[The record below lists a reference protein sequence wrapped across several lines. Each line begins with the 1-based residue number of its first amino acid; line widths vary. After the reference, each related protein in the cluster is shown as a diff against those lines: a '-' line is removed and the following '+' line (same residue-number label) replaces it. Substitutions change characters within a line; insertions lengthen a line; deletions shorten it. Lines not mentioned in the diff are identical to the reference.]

1 MQTFLP
7 RASYKG
13 SAMVL
18 DRQRL
23 GKQRVEGLQ
32 LLNALSPNYTGKGWV
47 NHPAARMWRGH
58 EGALARYVLAVC
70 EEWVGRGYMDT
81 CADKV
86 RALMD
91 THPEWTGVTPPWFG
105 DEAFH
110 RAHRSNLVRKAPEH
124 YAPLFEPGL
133 PADLP
138 YLWPTTLR

>member
-13 SAMVL
+13 SAQVL

-32 LLNALSPNYTGKGWV
+32 LLKGQWV
-47 NHPAARMWRGH
+47 NHPASRMWRGH
-58 EGALARYVLAVC
+58 EGALAHYVLAVC
-70 EEWVGRGYMDT
+70 EEWVARGYMDT

-86 RALMD
+86 RELMD
-91 THPEWTGVTPPWFG
+91 AHPEWNTVAPPWFG
-105 DEAFH
+105 NEGFH
-110 RAHRSNLVRKAPEH
+110 RAHRSNLVRKAREH
-124 YAPLFEPGL
+124 YAPLFEHGL

-138 YLWPTTLR
+138 YLWPTTSQVK

>member
-13 SAMVL
+13 SAVVL

-32 LLNALSPNYTGKGWV
+32 VLNALSPNYTHRGWR
-47 NHPAARMWRGH
+47 NHPAVRMWRGH

-70 EEWVGRGYMDT
+70 EEWTSRGYKDT

-91 THPEWTGVTPPWFG
+91 AHPEWTGVAPSWFG
-105 DEAFH
+105 DEEFH
-110 RAHRSNLVRKAPEH
+110 RSHRSNLVRKAPEH

-138 YLWPTTLR
+138 YVWPTP

>member
-13 SAMVL
+13 SAVVL

-32 LLNALSPNYTGKGWV
+32 LLKALSPKYTGKGWV
-47 NHPAARMWRGH
+47 NHPAARMWRGY
-58 EGALARYVLAVC
+58 EGALACYTLAVC
-70 EEWVGRGYMDT
+70 EEWVSRGYKDT

-86 RALMD
+86 RVLLDAR
-91 THPEWTGVTPPWFG
+91 PEWQASLVPPWFG
-105 DEAFH
+105 DEDFH
-110 RAHRSNLVRKAPEH
+110 RSHRSNLVRKLPEH

-133 PADLP
+133 PDNLP
-138 YLWPTTLR
+138 YLWPVP

>member
-13 SAMVL
+13 SAVVL

-32 LLNALSPNYTGKGWV
+32 LLNALSPNYTHRGWR
-47 NHPAARMWRGH
+47 NHPAVRMWRGH

-70 EEWVGRGYMDT
+70 EEWVSRGYMDT

-91 THPEWTGVTPPWFG
+91 AHPEWTGATPSWFG
-105 DEAFH
+105 DEEFH
-110 RAHRSNLVRKAPEH
+110 RSHRSNLVRKAPEH

-138 YLWPTTLR
+138 YVWPTP

>member
-7 RASYKG
+7 HADYAAS
-13 SAMVL
+13 AQAL

-32 LLNALSPNYTGKGWV
+32 LLRGQWA
-47 NHPAARMWRGH
+47 NHPASRMWRGH
-58 EGALARYVLAVC
+58 EGALAHYVLAVC
-70 EEWVGRGYMDT
+70 EEWATRGYQDT

-86 RALMD
+86 RALLSA
-91 THPEWTGVTPPWFG
+91 PPGWPTRAPSWFA
-105 DEAFH
+105 DSNFH

-124 YAPLFEPGL
+124 YAPLFECGL

-138 YLWPTTLR
+138 YLWPLP